1 LRQHKSN
8 KQKGFIM
15 FNALNEKC
23 GVFGIYGHLEAAR
36 LTYLGLYSLQH
47 RGQESAGIVTSDGQ
61 RMYPHL
67 GMGLVSDVFNRD
79 NLDKLPGYLAIG
91 HNRYSTTGMSF
102 LKNAQP
108 LLIKYAKGQMAI
120 AHNGNLINTDQIRN
134 RLETEGSIFQSTSDT
149 EVILHLIAKANGVP
163 LAEAVRS
170 SLLQVRGAYSLL
182 ISTPDTLIAARD
194 PYGVRPLCLGKLGD
208 AYVVASETCALDLI
222 NARYIR
228 DVEPGELLIITA
240 KGLKSIKFAK
250 EKLSAMCIFEF
261 IYFSR
266 PDSYI
271 FGRNVHMVRREYGK
285 QLARET
291 RIKADLVIPVPDSA
305 NSAAVGFAEQS
316 GIPFETGLI
325 RNHYI
330 GRTFIEPDQ
339 QIRDFGAKI
348 KYNPIREVLKNK
360 RVIVIDDSI
369 VRGTTSKKLVKMLY
383 AAGAKQVHLCISSPP
398 IIGPCFYGIDTPD
411 KKELIASAHTVKQIK
426 EYLGVDSLHYLSLAG
441 LLKATKV
448 ASARFCCACFTDDYP
463 IK

>member
-1 LRQHKSN
+1 
-8 KQKGFIM
+8 M
-15 FNALNEKC
+15 FKVLNEKC
-23 GVFGIYGHLEAAR
+23 GVFGIFGHHEAAR
-36 LTYLGLYSLQH
+36 LAYLGLYSLQH
-47 RGQESAGIVTSDGQ
+47 RGQESAGIVTGDGKQ
-61 RMYPHL
+61 MYPHL
-67 GMGLVSDVFNRD
+67 GMGLVSDIFNRD
-79 NLDKLPGYLAIG
+79 ILDKLPGHLAIG

-102 LKNAQP
+102 LINAQP

-120 AHNGNLINTDQIRN
+120 AHNGNLINTNMIRT
-134 RLETEGSIFQSTSDT
+134 RLEKEGSIFQSTSDT

-163 LAEAVRS
+163 LEEAVIK
-170 SLLQVRGAYSLL
+170 SLLQVKGAYSLL
-182 ISTPDTLIAARD
+182 ISTPDTMIAARD
-194 PYGVRPLCLGKLGD
+194 PFGVRPLCLGKLGD

-222 NARYIR
+222 NAKYVR
-228 DVEPGELLIITA
+228 DIEPGELLIINS
-240 KGLKSIKFAK
+240 KGLKSIRFAK

-271 FGRNVHMVRREYGK
+271 FGKNVHLVRREYGK

-305 NSAAVGFAEQS
+305 NSAAVGYAEES

-348 KYNPIREVLKNK
+348 KYNPVREVLKNK

-369 VRGTTSKKLVKMLY
+369 VRGTTSRKLVKMLY
-383 AAGAKQVHLCISSPP
+383 AAGARQVHLLISSPP

-411 KKELIASAHTVKQIK
+411 KKELIASNHTVKQIK
-426 EYLGVDSLHYLSLAG
+426 EYLGVDSLHYLSMAG

-448 ASARFCCACFTDDYP
+448 SAANFCCACFTDDYP